1 MDSLAPEVTDILA
14 PFEPPKGL
22 KISLDAVT
30 KVVMDNEPCFLLSEE
45 NRLSLSGKSM
55 SRYQILRV
63 VRNDK
68 IVNAYIYLGP
78 AKNFFANQIVIIGG
92 VEDGNG
98 GGEAFET
105 VATLQAIAEDL
116 RSRPPKLGFEPLPLQ
131 DMWQEHVDQKKRYK
145 SKESTF
151 GPGGQLVRA

>member
-1 MDSLAPEVTDILA
+1 MTEVADILA

-22 KISLDAVT
+22 RKALDAVT
-30 KVVMDNEPCFLLSEE
+30 KVVIDNEPCFLLSEE

-63 VRNDK
+63 VRNDD

-78 AKNFFANQIVIIGG
+78 AKNFQANQIVIIGG
-92 VEDGNG
+92 IEYPDGSG
-98 GGEAFET
+98 KAFET

-116 RSRPPKLGFEPLPLQ
+116 RSRPPKLDFQPLPLQ
-131 DMWQEHVDQKKRYK
+131 DMWQEHVDQRERFQN
-145 SKESTF
+145 KESTF